1 MTDKPRILVTR
12 KLLDANEERLR
23 TEFDAVLNPDDHI
36 MTADEIVAAARGMDA
51 LLICVTEPMRAETIA
66 RLPESVKAI
75 MTLSVGMEHIDLDAA
90 RDRGI
95 AVLSTPDAVND
106 PTVEVAM
113 LLLLGAARR
122 ATEGAALMRNH
133 EWKEW
138 TPRLLVGTDVTGA
151 ALGIFGMGRI
161 GRTLARRARGFDMTI
176 RYHNR
181 TRLSFEDE
189 AGASYYTSIESLL
202 PASPFLAITAPSTP
216 ETRGFL
222 NAERIALLPDGAI
235 VVNVARG
242 ELIDDDALIDAL
254 KSGKVAAAGLDVFNG
269 EPTNV
274 NPAYLELPNVFIT
287 PHIGSAALQA
297 RVAMGDLLLDGL
309 NLLLAG
315 DPVPNRV
322 V

>member
-36 MTADEIVAAARGMDA
+36 MTAEEIVAAARGMDA

-222 NAERIALLPDGAI
+222 NADRIALLPDGAI

-242 ELIDDDALIDAL
+242 ELIDDDALIAAL

-287 PHIGSAALQA
+287 PHIGSAALRA

-309 NLLLAG
+309 NRLLAG